1 MKLRNNRLSGKPH
14 GYATGKDGYGHL
26 YAIWSA
32 MRNRCMSPKNKCYK
46 NYGARGIK
54 IYEEWDYYPVFREWA
69 LANGYKDGLTLDRKD
84 SNGNYTPE
92 NCRWLPMST
101 NVKRRKV
108 NRYYIYGDNA
118 YTLRS
123 LCKKLDLG
131 YSAMWSRMKRNGE
144 YKELQRLSRMRKVNI
159 HRITLEEVEQKRL
172 EVA

>member
-14 GYATGKDGYGHL
+14 GYATGKDGFGHL

-32 MRNRCMSPKNKCYK
+32 MRNRCMSPQNKCYK

-54 IYEEWDYYPVFREWA
+54 IYEEWDYYPAFRKWA
-69 LANGYKDGLTLDRKD
+69 LANGYKDGLTLDRKNSD
-84 SNGNYTPE
+84 GDYTPE
-92 NCRWLPMST
+92 NCRWLPMSV

-108 NRYYIYGDNA
+108 NHYYVYNGKA

-123 LCKKLDLG
+123 LCERLNIS
-131 YSAMWSRMKRNGE
+131 YSAMWARMKRNGE
-144 YKELQRLSRMRKVNI
+144 SKELQKLSQAKNVDINS
-159 HRITLEEVEQKRL
+159 ITLAEVEQEGL